1 MRVFWIAGE
10 PSGDVQAAS
19 LVQAIQKVHPKTVHS
34 GWGGVHMQKEGVELR
49 FNLPA
54 NPIMGFVEVVLKARV
69 IREQFRQVKLD
80 IAKFEPDVLI
90 RCFEGLM
97 IVTVFYY

>member
-34 GWGGVHMQKEGVELR
+34 GWGGVHMLS
-49 FNLPA
+49 
-54 NPIMGFVEVVLKARV
+54 
-69 IREQFRQVKLD
+69 
-80 IAKFEPDVLI
+80 LI
-90 RCFEGLM
+90 H
-97 IVTVFYY
+97 I